1 MNRLK
6 KIFFIGI
13 LSLISFFAY
22 SQDFPQKPYPP
33 KIVNDFAGLLS
44 PQEQQALEN
53 KLVQF
58 SNETSTQIAIV
69 VVKSLDGYDPSQ
81 YAFELGDKWGI
92 GQKGKNN
99 GILILVKPKYN
110 SEKGEVFIA
119 TGYGLEGAVPDA
131 LAKRIVNNDIL
142 PFFRQDQYYHGLD
155 SAVNTIMGLT
165 KGEFTADQYTKK
177 TQGAEPYSIVII
189 ILIVIVVSIISRF
202 RQARHYSIGHNL
214 PFWIALGMLSNQSKS
229 SGGGFGSFT
238 SGSGGFGGGGF
249 GGFGGGSFGG
259 GGAGGSW

>member
-1 MNRLK
+1 MNRLNK
-6 KIFFIGI
+6 LFFIGI
-13 LSLISFFAY
+13 LSLVSSFAY

-44 PQEQQALEN
+44 AQEQQALES

-69 VVKSLDGYDPSQ
+69 VVKSLNGYDPSQ

-99 GILILVKPKYN
+99 GLLILVKPKT
-110 SEKGEVFIA
+110 SAEKGEVFIA

-165 KGEFTADQYTKK
+165 RGEFTADQYTKK
-177 TQGAEPYSIVII
+177 TQGAEPFSIVII
-189 ILIVIVVSIISRF
+189 IIIVIVVSIISRF
-202 RQARHYSIGHNL
+202 RQARHYAIGHNL

-229 SGGGFGSFT
+229 SSGGFGSFT
-238 SGSGGFGGGGF
+238 SGSGGFGGF